1 MKIQPYIDKLNN
13 SKAFQDFK
21 TKNPTSYFSAGFFVM
36 DFETKKNIHQID
48 YYIPETKKMETF
60 ILDGDEV
67 TSKEGEGT
75 NKKIPGKIESEIK
88 LDLDV
93 LKGLVEDEMKNQT
106 ITKKIHKI
114 IAIIQNIDGK
124 LVWNLNCITSD
135 MGIMKVHI
143 EDTSHSI
150 LKFNKVNLFDAIKR
164 L

>member
-1 MKIQPYIDKLNN
+1 MQ
-13 SKAFQDFK
+13 
-21 TKNPTSYFSAGFFVM
+21 
-36 DFETKKNIHQID
+36 
-48 YYIPETKKMETF
+48 TF

-67 TSKEGEGT
+67 TSKEAEVS
-75 NKKIPGKIESEIK
+75 NKKIPGKIESEIM
-88 LDLDV
+88 LDLDI
-93 LKGLVEDEMKNQT
+93 LKGIVEDEMKNQT

-143 EDTSHSI
+143 DDDSHSI
-150 LKFNKVNLFDAIKR
+150 LKFDKINVFDAIKK